1 MALPV
6 PSPRVPLPA
15 KVGSALWYERKLGW
29 ATVPGPPVALLTG
42 LRFDVLELPADA
54 GAAVL
59 RRIDAAGT
67 GPVARAAGRMR
78 LLVAAGSADEL
89 PGLLDWLEWGGIALD
104 LTATGTDGR
113 MTAPEPPGGATGPR
127 GPQGPR
133 GPTGAARRGGGGAGS
148 GRPGA
153 EQGAAVWLRPPEPG
167 REVEPTLPALTHFGH
182 GPGGSAG
189 LGDRGGGVPDLVRL
203 VDTAATECHRARLLR
218 GESTGTKSQPLAFS

>member
-6 PSPRVPLPA
+6 PLPRAPLPLGG
-15 KVGSALWYERKLGW
+15 GSAHRAHWYEHELGW
-29 ATVPGPPVALLTG
+29 ATAPGPPVALLTG

-54 GAAVL
+54 GAEVL

-67 GPVARAAGRMR
+67 GPVALAGGRMR
-78 LLVAAGSADEL
+78 LLVAAGGADEL

-104 LTATGTDGR
+104 LTAVGAGGR
-113 MTAPEPPGGATGPR
+113 MTAPEPPGRPTGPR
-127 GPQGPR
+127 GPR
-133 GPTGAARRGGGGAGS
+133 GPTGSPARGGAEG

-167 REVEPTLPALTHFGH
+167 HEVEPTLPALTHFGH

-189 LGDRGGGVPDLVRL
+189 HGDRGGGVPDLVRL

-218 GESTGTKSQPLAFS
+218 GETARTKSQPLAFS